1 MVVVSIPAA
10 SDTHFWLVYPIDQAT
25 IKELFDNMET
35 KLMDQLFTPTA
46 KPKQK
51 PDYHLE
57 QIDGE
62 MILYHLN
69 EQALL
74 YCNETASLIWHL
86 SSGERSVREIVN
98 LLSETYPESVKTI
111 QSDVEDTLAQFLD
124 LGCIELA

>member
-1 MVVVSIPAA
+1 
-10 SDTHFWLVYPIDQAT
+10 
-25 IKELFDNMET
+25 
-35 KLMDQLFTPTA
+35 MDHLITPTA
-46 KPKQK
+46 IPKQK

-57 QIDGE
+57 QIDDE

-69 EQALL
+69 KQRIL

-86 SSGERSVREIVN
+86 STGERSVREIVT
-98 LLSETYPESVKTI
+98 LFSEAYPESVKTI